1 MSTETIHQRPI
12 FGSEDPNLLTPDRPP
27 VSGLAICSVV
37 MGLISSIALLNLDL
51 VALPI
56 LTAAFGL
63 AAYLLIATNEGVRG
77 QTLALGGM
85 GLGIVFAMACYIS
98 TQQRDQYLYV
108 EGGKVAEQ
116 FLQVV
121 GQNKLL
127 EAYELTRSEPERQ
140 VAGTSLEEAYKNK
153 NHLEKE
159 NVDAFK
165 RQEAITKVV
174 SLGTSAQW
182 KLESGVR
189 VLEVHDRNK
198 HITIKMVEEKSQDTV
213 ELTLNRDF
221 HLGVGSW
228 FVVSVK

>member
-1 MSTETIHQRPI
+1 MSTDTIHQRPI
-12 FGSEDPNLLTPDRPP
+12 FGSEEQNLLTPIRPP
-27 VSGLAICSVV
+27 LSRMAICCFI
-37 MGLISSIALLNLDL
+37 MGLISSIALFNLDL

-63 AAYLLIATNEGVRG
+63 AAYLLIANNDGVRG
-77 QTLALGGM
+77 QTFAIVGM
-85 GLGIVFAMACYIS
+85 SLGIVFAVACYVS
-98 TQQRDQYLYV
+98 TKQRDQYLYA
-108 EGGKVAEQ
+108 EGSKVAAQ

-159 NVDAFK
+159 NVNAFQK
-165 RQEAITKVV
+165 QEAVTMVV
-174 SLGTSAQW
+174 SLGDSAQW
-182 KLESGVR
+182 KLLDGIR
-189 VLEVHDRNK
+189 VAEVHDKNL
-198 HITIKMVEEKSQDTV
+198 HITLQMIEEKSQKTV
-213 ELTLNRDF
+213 ELTLSRDL

-228 FVVSVK
+228 YVVSVK